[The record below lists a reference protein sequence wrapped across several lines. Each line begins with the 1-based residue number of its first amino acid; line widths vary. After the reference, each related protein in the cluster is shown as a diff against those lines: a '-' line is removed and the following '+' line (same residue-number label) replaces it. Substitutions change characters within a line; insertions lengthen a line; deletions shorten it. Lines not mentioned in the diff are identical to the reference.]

1 MAILLSGC
9 DSLLFEIPW
18 LKDEIPTE
26 TQPVGEE
33 SELTSTPALMP
44 TEETTPVPVTSL
56 TLWVPPEMD
65 PSMESDASKMLANRL
80 QLFSDLHNGLEVKV
94 RVKAASGAGG
104 LLDALDA
111 TNAAAPD
118 ALPDLIVFSRPDM
131 ESAALKGLISSLEA
145 LTEVPDDSDWYSF
158 TRDLALL
165 QGETYGFPFAA
176 DALALVYRPEII
188 PDFSGT
194 WNGILESNA
203 ALVFPAD
210 SDHSLFQLVLYLD
223 EGGVIQDNQRRPT
236 LEVDALSEVFQ
247 LIQEGVESGTFPQG
261 LIQYQTSDQVW
272 AAFKEGEADLVV
284 TWMSNFLRDGPGDA
298 AVLPLFPVS
307 DGAVSIGTGL
317 IWAVS
322 TPIESRQDIVIDLA
336 EFLIQSDFLAEWS
349 LAAGYI
355 PPRPS
360 SLEGWTDQGLRSTV
374 SQIALMT
381 QMYPSNEIIT
391 KLGPVLREGTR
402 QILQEMVDPT
412 QAAQEAVESLEE

>member
-1 MAILLSGC
+1 MLLAAC
-9 DSLLFEIPW
+9 DSLPFDIPW
-18 LKDEIPTE
+18 LKEETPTE
-26 TQPVGEE
+26 TQQVGEG
-33 SELTSTPALMP
+33 SDLTPIPVTKP
-44 TEETTPVPVTSL
+44 TEETTPEPVTSL
-56 TLWVPPEMD
+56 TLWVLPEMD
-65 PSMESDASKMLANRL
+65 PSLESDASIMLANRL
-80 QLFSDLHNGLEVKV
+80 QLFSDLHNGLAINV

-111 TNAAAPD
+111 TSAAAPD

-176 DALALVYRPEII
+176 DALALVYRPESI

-203 ALVFPAD
+203 ALVFPVD

-307 DGAVSIGTGL
+307 NGAVSIGTGL

-391 KLGPVLREGTR
+391 KLGPILRDGTI
-402 QILQEMVDPT
+402 QILQETVDPE
-412 QAAQEAVESLEE
+412 QAAQVAVESLEE